1 MGRKKLRS
9 IAKWKGKVD
18 TKGILD
24 RRKSV
29 RLGCLNV
36 NGFTD
41 QSHHDILEA
50 IEAKQLDI
58 FSVVETKLSASD
70 SQKLQLEGF
79 EVVEAR
85 REEHEKKG
93 GGLAVFMRKS
103 SNVGFSKYA
112 PKIEDEELQYVASE
126 RLWITFQTT
135 NGKTA
140 LCTIYLGFQHSDNRH
155 EQWNRGILEVVGH
168 EVRDLRGRGFKILL
182 QGDFNCWV
190 GSSLNSGGIP
200 GNNTLLPNKNGV
212 LFLDFLAV
220 NHLTHVNGA
229 VREEGNWDTRFCKG
243 KWTRH
248 SSDHSSSTILDYVV
262 ISSEHLTSVKEMIVD
277 EEGSFGGH
285 SDHNMCFTSL
295 LDNFVSTRRTNSSS
309 KRGWDFNENTDMSKF
324 RSIVQRELEAAG
336 DANLGPGVNNLSNF
350 LTSALLKGLNE
361 GIGRRKVI
369 SGRATLFPRNIA
381 LLLKERKKLEGEVK
395 SLKSRFARSRN
406 GAPPPSLAVAKERLA
421 EKSEELEKAK
431 AIFYRQKRKPL
442 LNLSKSRSRV
452 GRKRFWDF
460 VSRRNNKSSDI
471 DSLQDKKT
479 GILKNSP
486 EEISEE
492 VQKYLETIFSSHE
505 AVMQE
510 SSGTQVPEV
519 GFGPPTAGP
528 ATSELPSPIQPQV
541 DHNETP
547 PTTAGQIPEVCSGPP
562 TAGSA
567 SRDHEYGHKT
577 NARLPTDGHGIDPSV
592 NPQGFLNR
600 PFTYAEVSSIINKLK
615 GGKAAGHDE
624 ILNEALKEAPESFVH
639 MLTTLFNRVQEQS
652 EVPSAWKRG
661 RVVLIHKKGAKHEV
675 NNYRPL
681 TVLTSMNSVF
691 SKTMNARLSDVVER
705 HRLLGEVQ
713 NGFRKGRSGGDSA
726 FILNTILWKSSSK
739 QKKVH
744 VSFLDLQKAYDSVDR
759 QVLWSKLRKL
769 GIGGKFLDSII
780 SLYSGDF
787 VTSTVN
793 GVSTNPVYLGRGLR
807 QGCSLSPLLF
817 ALYIVDMSR
826 DLVASNLGVIL
837 KKICIYVLFFA
848 DDVALIART
857 PEGLRKLHH
866 IMQKHCRDLN
876 MKLSTSK
883 SKVMSSCSD
892 AWELFEEDEIIGCLE
907 KVLNFRYLGV
917 ETSLHPYQAAKAMR
931 KRATQISN
939 RYKGA
944 CLRIARDGPD
954 IVDLAASLWTSIAIP
969 SMLYGCE
976 TVPFTNKALLEISRH
991 QASIGKFCLGLPPC
1005 APNVSAEI
1013 ILGIKPFKQ
1022 VVFASQL
1029 KFYVKLSLQ
1038 DEDRWAKDALWDNLE
1053 GGWSSPYIKLLIDIK
1068 KEIGMRRWPRNAREV
1083 DIVLDNHF
1091 LVQTNQEIERLS
1103 LPAVM
1108 PLTKRARMEHVNET
1122 SGSQVESKGFMSFY
1136 FDHMNISAYSNQ
1148 SSDRTMRL

>member
-1 MGRKKLRS
+1 MGRKKIRS
-9 IAKWKGKVD
+9 MTKYKHKAEAKES
-18 TKGILD
+18 LD
-24 RRKSV
+24 RRNCI
-29 RLGCLNV
+29 RIGCLNV
-36 NGFTD
+36 NGYTD
-41 QSHHDILEA
+41 QSNHDVLEA
-50 IEAKQLDI
+50 IEAKQLDL
-58 FSVVETKLSASD
+58 FSVVETKLCASD
-70 SQKLQLEGF
+70 HQKFNIPGF
-79 EVVEAR
+79 EVVEVR

-93 GGLAVFMRKS
+93 GGLACFMRKA

-112 PKIEDEELQYVASE
+112 PKIENEELQYVASE
-126 RLWITFQTT
+126 RLWVTYQTT

-155 EQWNRGILEVVGH
+155 EQWNRGILEVVSQ
-168 EVRDLRGRGFKILL
+168 EVRNLRGRGYKILL

-190 GSSLNSGGIP
+190 GSNLNLGGIP
-200 GNNTLLPNKNGV
+200 GNNTLLPNKNGE
-212 LFLDFLAV
+212 LFLDFLAT
-220 NHLTHVNGA
+220 NHLSHVNGA
-229 VREEGNWDTRFCKG
+229 VREEGNWDTRICRG

-248 SSDHSSSTILDYVV
+248 SSDHTSSTILDYVV
-262 ISSEHLTSVKEMIVD
+262 ISSEHLASVKEMIVD

-295 LDNFVSTRRTNSSS
+295 LDNFISTKRINSSS
-309 KRGWDFNENTDMSKF
+309 KRGWDLNENTDMSKF
-324 RSIVQRELEAAG
+324 RNVVQRELEAAG
-336 DANLGPGVNNLSNF
+336 GANLGPGVNNLSDF

-361 GIGRRKVI
+361 GIGKRKVI
-369 SGRATLFPRNIA
+369 SGRAALFPRNITQ
-381 LLLKERKKLEGEVK
+381 LLKERKKLEGEVK
-395 SLKSRFARSRN
+395 SLKSWFAKSRN
-406 GAPPPSLAVAKERLA
+406 DAPPPSLAVAKDRLA
-421 EKSEELEKAK
+421 EKSEELEKTK
-431 AIFYRQKRKPL
+431 ALFYRQKRKPL
-442 LNLSKSRSRV
+442 LNLAKCRSRA

-460 VSRRNNKSSDI
+460 VSRKNHKRSDI
-471 DSLQDKKT
+471 DSLQDQST

-505 AVMQE
+505 AINQ
-510 SSGTQVPEV
+510 QVPGVGLGPPTAGPSTSGHSSRHHPQDAPPTSAAQVQEV
-519 GFGPPTAGP
+519 GFGPPTAGSATSDHSSLHQPHEATPTSAAQFSGVGFGSPSAGP
-528 ATSELPSPIQPQV
+528 AT
-541 DHNETP
+541 
-547 PTTAGQIPEVCSGPP
+547 
-562 TAGSA
+562 
-567 SRDHEYGHKT
+567 RDHEYGLKT
-577 NARLPTDGHGIDPSV
+577 DARLPPDGHGIDPSV

-615 GGKAAGHDE
+615 GGKAAGHDD
-624 ILNEALKEAPESFVH
+624 IVNEALKEAPESFVH

-652 EVPSAWKRG
+652 EVPAAWKRG

-691 SKTMNARLSDVVER
+691 SKTMNARLSEVVER

-769 GIGGKFLDSII
+769 GIGGKFLDSLT

-793 GVSTNPVYLGRGLR
+793 GVTTNPVFLGRGLR

-817 ALYIVDMSR
+817 ALYVVDMSR
-826 DLVASNLGVIL
+826 ELAASKLGVLL
-837 KKICIYVLFFA
+837 KKICISVLFFA
-848 DDVALIART
+848 DDIVLIAKT

-866 IMQKHCRDLN
+866 IVQNHCLSLN

-892 AWELFEEDEIIGCLE
+892 AWEVFEEEEIVGCLE
-907 KVLNFRYLGV
+907 KVLSFRYLGV
-917 ETSLHPYQAAKAMR
+917 ETHLHPYQAAKAMR

-939 RYKGA
+939 RYRGA
-944 CLRIARDGPD
+944 CMRVARDGPD

-976 TVPFTNKALLEISRH
+976 TVPFTNQALLEISRH
-991 QASIGKFCLGLPPC
+991 QASIGKFSLGLPPC

-1022 VVFASQL
+1022 VLYTAQL
-1029 KFYVKLSLQ
+1029 KFYVRLSLQ

-1053 GGWSSPYIKLLIDIK
+1053 GGWSSPYVQLLIDIK
-1068 KEIGMRRWPRNAREV
+1068 NEVGMRRWPRNAREV

-1091 LVQTNQEIERLS
+1091 LLKTNQEIERLS
-1103 LPAVM
+1103 LPAIT
-1108 PLTKRARMEHVNET
+1108 PLTKRARMEHVDE
-1122 SGSQVESKGFMSFY
+1122 SFGSQVKM
-1136 FDHMNISAYSNQ
+1136 I
-1148 SSDRTMRL
+1148 R